1 MFRLPQLTAALALA
15 GAFATS
21 AIAAPVTYEVEGT
34 HTFPN
39 FSYQHMGLSVQLSKF
54 DKTTGTVTLDKA
66 AKTASVDVVIDTTS
80 VNTGFDV
87 FDGHIQGEDFFDT
100 AKYPT
105 ATFKSTK
112 VTFEGDQ
119 PATIDGDLT
128 IKGITK
134 PVTLK
139 VTHFVTKPHPMMKK
153 EAVGANASTVI
164 KRSDFNLS
172 KYVPNV
178 GDEVTITVSLEAV
191 AK

>member
-1 MFRLPQLTAALALA
+1 MRHLTKLTAAMSLA

-21 AIAAPVTYEVEGT
+21 PIAAPVTYAVDSG
-34 HTFPN
+34 HSFPN
-39 FSYQHMGLSVQLSKF
+39 FSYQHMGLSMQLSKF
-54 DKTTGTVTLDKA
+54 DKTTGTITLDQA

-80 VNTGFDV
+80 VNTGSTV
-87 FDGHIQGEDFFDT
+87 FNGLIQGEDFFDT

-112 VTFEGDQ
+112 VVFEGDQ
-119 PATIDGDLT
+119 PTTIEGDLT

-139 VTHFVTKPHPMMKK
+139 VTHFATKLHPMMKK
-153 EAVGANASTVI
+153 EAVGANATTVI

-178 GDEVTITVSLEAV
+178 GDEVTITVALEAV

>member
-1 MFRLPQLTAALALA
+1 MRHLTKLTAALSLA

-21 AIAAPVTYEVEGT
+21 AIAAPVTYAVDSG
-34 HTFPN
+34 HSFPN

-80 VNTGFDV
+80 VNTGSTV
-87 FDGHIQGEDFFDT
+87 FNGLIQGEDFFDT

-112 VTFEGDQ
+112 VVFEGDQ
-119 PATIDGDLT
+119 PTTIEGDLT

-139 VTHFVTKPHPMMKK
+139 VTHFATKLHPMMKK
-153 EAVGANASTVI
+153 EAVGANATTVI

>member
-1 MFRLPQLTAALALA
+1 MRHLTKLTAALSLA

-21 AIAAPVTYEVEGT
+21 AIASPVTYEVEGT

-80 VNTGFDV
+80 VNTGATV
-87 FDGHIQGEDFFDT
+87 FNGLIQGEDFFDT

-112 VTFEGDQ
+112 VVFEGDQ
-119 PATIDGDLT
+119 PSTIEGDLT

-139 VTHFVTKPHPMMKK
+139 VTHFATKLHPMMKK
-153 EAVGANASTVI
+153 EAVGANATTVI

>member
-1 MFRLPQLTAALALA
+1 MLRMTKLTAALAIA

-21 AIAAPVTYEVEGT
+21 AIAAPVTYVVDSG
-34 HTFPN
+34 HSFPN

-80 VNTGFDV
+80 VNTGSALFNE
-87 FDGHIQGEDFFDT
+87 HIQAEDFFNT
-100 AKYPT
+100 AQYPT

-119 PATIDGDLT
+119 PATIEGDLT

-153 EAVGANASTVI
+153 EAVGANATTVI

-178 GDEVTITVSLEAV
+178 GDEVTITVALEAV
-191 AK
+191 TK

>member
-1 MFRLPQLTAALALA
+1 MRHLTKLTAALSLA

-21 AIAAPVTYEVEGT
+21 AIAAPVTYAVDSG
-34 HTFPN
+34 HSFPN

-80 VNTGFDV
+80 VNTGSTV
-87 FDGHIQGEDFFDT
+87 FNGLIQGEDFFDT

-112 VTFEGDQ
+112 VEFEGDQ
-119 PATIDGDLT
+119 PTTIEGDLT

-139 VTHFVTKPHPMMKK
+139 VTHFATKLHPMMKK
-153 EAVGANASTVI
+153 EAVGANATTVI

-191 AK
+191 QN

>member
-1 MFRLPQLTAALALA
+1 MRHLTKLTAALSLA

-21 AIAAPVTYEVEGT
+21 AIAAPVTYAVDSG
-34 HTFPN
+34 HSFPN
-39 FSYQHMGLSVQLSKF
+39 FSYQHMGLSMQLSKF
-54 DKTTGTVTLDKA
+54 DKTTGTITLDQA

-80 VNTGFDV
+80 VNTGSTV
-87 FDGHIQGEDFFDT
+87 FNGHIQGEDFFDT

-105 ATFKSTK
+105 DTFKSTK
-112 VTFEGDQ
+112 VVFEGDQ
-119 PATIDGDLT
+119 PSTIEGDLT

-139 VTHFVTKPHPMMKK
+139 VTHFATKLHPMMKK
-153 EAVGANASTVI
+153 EAVGANATTVI

-178 GDEVTITVSLEAV
+178 GDEVTITVALEAV

>member
-1 MFRLPQLTAALALA
+1 MRHLTKLTAALSLA

-21 AIAAPVTYEVEGT
+21 AIAAPVTYAVDSG
-34 HTFPN
+34 HSFPN
-39 FSYQHMGLSVQLSKF
+39 FSYQHMGLSMQLSKF
-54 DKTTGTVTLDKA
+54 DKTTGTITLDQA

-80 VNTGFDV
+80 VNTGSTV
-87 FDGHIQGEDFFDT
+87 FNGYIQGEDFFDT

-112 VTFEGDQ
+112 VVFEGDQ
-119 PATIDGDLT
+119 PTTIEGDLT

-139 VTHFVTKPHPMMKK
+139 VTHFATKLHPMMKK
-153 EAVGANASTVI
+153 EAVGANATTVI

>member
-1 MFRLPQLTAALALA
+1 MRHLTKLTAALSLA

-21 AIAAPVTYEVEGT
+21 AIAAPVTYAVDSG
-34 HTFPN
+34 HSFPN
-39 FSYQHMGLSVQLSKF
+39 FSYQHMGLSMQLSKF
-54 DKTTGTVTLDKA
+54 DKTTGTITLDQA

-80 VNTGFDV
+80 VNTGSTV
-87 FDGHIQGEDFFDT
+87 FNGLIQGEDFFDT

-112 VTFEGDQ
+112 VVFEGDQ
-119 PATIDGDLT
+119 PSTIEGDLT

-139 VTHFVTKPHPMMKK
+139 VTHFATKLHPMMKK
-153 EAVGANASTVI
+153 EAVGANATTVI

-178 GDEVTITVSLEAV
+178 GDEVTITVALEAV

>member
-1 MFRLPQLTAALALA
+1 MRHLTKLTAALSLA

-21 AIAAPVTYEVEGT
+21 AIAAPVTYAVDSG
-34 HTFPN
+34 HSFPN

-80 VNTGFDV
+80 VNTGSTV
-87 FDGHIQGEDFFDT
+87 FNGLIQGEDFFDT

-112 VTFEGDQ
+112 VVFEGDQ
-119 PATIDGDLT
+119 PTTIEGDLT

-139 VTHFVTKPHPMMKK
+139 VTHFATKLHPMMKK
-153 EAVGANASTVI
+153 EAVGANATTVI

-178 GDEVTITVSLEAV
+178 GDEVTITVALEAV

>member
-1 MFRLPQLTAALALA
+1 MRHLTKLTAALSLA

-21 AIAAPVTYEVEGT
+21 AIAAPVTYAVDSG
-34 HTFPN
+34 HSFPN

-80 VNTGFDV
+80 VNTGSTV
-87 FDGHIQGEDFFDT
+87 FNGLIQGEDFFDT

-112 VTFEGDQ
+112 VVFEGDQ
-119 PATIDGDLT
+119 PSTIEGDLT

-139 VTHFVTKPHPMMKK
+139 VTHFVTKLHPMMKK
-153 EAVGANASTVI
+153 EAVGANATTVI

-178 GDEVTITVSLEAV
+178 GDEVTITVALEAV